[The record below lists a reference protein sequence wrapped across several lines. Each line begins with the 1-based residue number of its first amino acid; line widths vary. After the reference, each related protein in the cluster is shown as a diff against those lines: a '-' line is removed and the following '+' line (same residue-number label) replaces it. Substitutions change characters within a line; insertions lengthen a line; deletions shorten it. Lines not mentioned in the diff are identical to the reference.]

1 MPSRQR
7 VFLLFMVTALAMA
20 FVPAADAS
28 VSPLRAFGRGVSSV
42 VPGFA
47 NCTTSCLTGSSS
59 PAEGGTFNTAN
70 GMAFDASGR
79 LLVANTNFNRIDRFV
94 RDSTTGEWA
103 YDRGFGWGVNSTDGT
118 TVFENCTGANCQTGT
133 ASGDAGGLRG
143 PKGVAVDSQGRIYVA
158 DESNYRVSRYTVD
171 PSTGVVSFDRAF
183 GIGVS
188 TGVRAFQNCTSSCQR
203 GWPSP
208 IGDAG
213 AMYVSN
219 SVAIDSADR
228 IWVSDAALYRV
239 QVFTSDPATGVV
251 SFARG
256 FGAGV
261 QTGAAQFENCTTV
274 TTCQSGV
281 YASRAIGGGFAY
293 PSAIAFD
300 PQGQLVVA
308 DYTGYRYTRF
318 LAYAGSGDVQ
328 FDRTWGWG
336 VATGAAALQTCTVSA
351 NCQLGV
357 AAAAAGASMPWGLAI
372 DASGRIWGSDQGNNR
387 VVQYSIDGSGNA
399 VWGLAFGAGVA
410 TGASAFET
418 CTTACQAASTWAGAG
433 AVRQPSGLAIDAQQ
447 QIFVGSQVLSR
458 VNSFILQVVPGAPLS
473 VSAVPSETTAVVTWA
488 APIANGGPAV
498 TAYTVTAT
506 PGGAT
511 CTATPPATTCT
522 VTGLT
527 AGTAYSFAVTATNS
541 VGTGPSATTTATTT
555 GGASSTAAA
564 STADATAG
572 GPSPR
577 ATVAKPIVVST
588 TQLGATTIAV
598 RVRGS
603 GAGTLR
609 VSGTRL
615 ARSLGAG
622 GIVCT
627 GSRSITAAATVVVA
641 CRLTTAARATLAHM
655 PLKMR
660 LTTTFVAK
668 GGGSASA
675 SRTVRLPQLA
685 PAPAPTPTPSVV
697 TG

>member
-28 VSPLRAFGRGVSSV
+28 VSPLRAFGRGVSPV

-59 PAEGGTFNTAN
+59 PAEGGTFNTTKA
-70 GMAFDASGR
+70 MTFDASGR
-79 LLVANTNFNRIDRFV
+79 LLVVNSNFNRIDRFV
-94 RDSTTGEWA
+94 RDSTTGDWA
-103 YDRGFGWGVNSTDGT
+103 YDRGFGWNVNSTGGT
-118 TVFENCTGANCQTGT
+118 TAFENCTGTNCDNVGT
-133 ASGDAGGLRG
+133 ASGDAGGLRSPSG
-143 PKGVAVDSQGRIYVA
+143 IAVDSQGRIYVA
-158 DESNYRVSRYTVD
+158 DDSNYRVSRYTVD
-171 PSTGVVSFDRAF
+171 PTTGVVSFDRAF
-183 GIGVS
+183 GFGVS
-188 TGVRAFQNCTSSCQR
+188 TGAATFQNCTSSCQR
-203 GWPSP
+203 GYGIST
-208 IGDAG
+208 GGAG
-213 AMYVSN
+213 QMKVPT

-239 QVFTSDPATGVV
+239 QVFTSDPTTGVV
-251 SFARG
+251 SFERG
-256 FGAGV
+256 FGVGV

-281 YASRAIGGGFAY
+281 YASRAIGGGFAF
-293 PSAIAFD
+293 PTAIAFD

-308 DYTGYRYTRF
+308 DSSGYRYTRF
-318 LAYAGSGDVQ
+318 SAYAGSGDVQ

-357 AAAAAGASMPWGLAI
+357 ASAAAGASEPWGLAI
-372 DASGRIWGSDQGNNR
+372 DANGRIWGSDQGNNR

-418 CTTACQAASTWAGAG
+418 CTTTCQAASTWSGAG
-433 AVRQPSGLAIDAQQ
+433 AVRVPSGLAIDAQQ
-447 QIFVGSQVLSR
+447 QIFVGSQFLSR
-458 VNSFILQVVPGAPLS
+458 VNSFSVQVVPGAPLS
-473 VSAVPSETTAVVTWA
+473 VSAVPSETTAAVTWA
-488 APIANGGPAV
+488 APTANGGPAV

-511 CTATPPATTCT
+511 CTATPPTTTCT
-522 VTGLT
+522 VSGLT
-527 AGTAYSFAVTATNS
+527 AGTAYAFAVTATNS

-555 GGASSTAAA
+555 GGASSTTTAVP
-564 STADATAG
+564 ADATAG
-572 GPSPR
+572 GSSTR
-577 ATVAKPIVVST
+577 TTVAKPIVVST
-588 TQLGATTIAV
+588 TQLGATTLAV

-615 ARSLGAG
+615 ARSLGVG

-655 PLKMR
+655 PLRVR
-660 LTTTFVAK
+660 LTTTFTVK
-668 GGGSASA
+668 GGGSAST
-675 SRTVRLPQLA
+675 SRTVRLKQV
-685 PAPAPTPTPSVV
+685 APAPTPTPSVV